1 MAMWP
6 CHNFTEKETIR
17 NLWTLHPVWTPQN
30 RVGHGLMDGQTVMVS
45 PRLMERRRT
54 SKSLVSSTS
63 DDKPR
68 EYLEILLGKKFQKN
82 WSWNMLKHFR
92 SNLNSY
98 HDTLATTSWPSWNT
112 WECKG
117 QTSRR
122 LPKSRR
128 DFENLQRSSLGE
140 KGSQHDF
147 QAQRCFHKSLSNH
160 ILGFRNCIILH
171 LGIIPS
177 VGMTACC
184 GALGRQDGL
193 EDGRVALRT
202 WGQTSELELGKLLCR
217 QLTPAAN
224 PVEEPARRFRPCTRE
239 FNRSGRCWK
248 YLSSVCRV
256 FVHQMHLWAF
266 PSAKFIANS
275 NSTTH
280 LQKRNTH
287 HSSSRLGP
295 VVGAV
300 WIERRLQELGL

>member
-1 MAMWP
+1 M
-6 CHNFTEKETIR
+6 
-17 NLWTLHPVWTPQN
+17 
-30 RVGHGLMDGQTVMVS
+30 
-45 PRLMERRRT
+45 
-54 SKSLVSSTS
+54 
-63 DDKPR
+63 
-68 EYLEILLGKKFQKN
+68 
-82 WSWNMLKHFR
+82 
-92 SNLNSY
+92 
-98 HDTLATTSWPSWNT
+98 
-112 WECKG
+112 
-117 QTSRR
+117 
-122 LPKSRR
+122 PKSRR

-202 WGQTSELELGKLLCR
+202 WQTSELELGKLLCR

-239 FNRSGRCWK
+239 FNRCGRCWK

-256 FVHQMHLWAF
+256 FVECLSTKCICGHFQVL
-266 PSAKFIANS
+266 NS
-275 NSTTH
+275 SPIQIQRPTCRRGTRTTH
-280 LQKRNTH
+280 LLDWGQ
-287 HSSSRLGP
+287 L
-295 VVGAV
+295 
-300 WIERRLQELGL
+300 